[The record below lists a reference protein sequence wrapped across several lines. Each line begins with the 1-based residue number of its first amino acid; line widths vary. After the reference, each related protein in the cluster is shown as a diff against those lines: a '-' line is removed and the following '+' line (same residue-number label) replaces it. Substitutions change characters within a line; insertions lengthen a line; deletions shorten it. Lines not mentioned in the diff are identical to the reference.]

1 MKDYF
6 RPTCRLGGAIF
17 YVRTAS
23 RRRILASGND
33 IPVSGHEITLPRN
46 DILTSESEIIVPEM
60 KFRSRNT
67 ALLPTNEAARRPSG
81 A

>member
-6 RPTCRLGGAIF
+6 RPACRLGGAIF

-33 IPVSGHEITLPRN
+33 IHVSGNEIHMPGN
-46 DILTSESEIIVPEM
+46 DI
-60 KFRSRNT
+60 
-67 ALLPTNEAARRPSG
+67 PT
-81 A
+81 